1 MIIIKINMV
10 MIFTSIWAKN
20 YAEGRIKMIGKDEPL
35 MGIGY
40 ADYHNGDYNDHAY
53 H

>member
-20 YAEGRIKMIGKDEPL
+20 YAEGRIKMIVKDKIKIPTQQ
-35 MGIGY
+35 IY
-40 ADYHNGDYNDHAY
+40 ARPREESGGG
-53 H
+53 